1 MIHILSK
8 PLILIFLFFGLYI
21 NSHAHQ
27 LKFST
32 TLIEYNKESNEI
44 EFMFNLFMDDFL
56 FSANKILPKE
66 VDFLSPSKTEK
77 RKVKKYFDT
86 YFKIAVNGVVLD
98 LKFEEIEVHT
108 NYNAFRFKFSCSQ
121 IYIQKGDV
129 LFIENNLL
137 FNEFGYKQTNMN
149 VIRMLPFFE
158 EKHYQATYQ
167 NSSQKLIIN

>member
-1 MIHILSK
+1 MRHILGKS
-8 PLILIFLFFGLYI
+8 LILMFLFFGLYT
-21 NSHAHQ
+21 NSNAHQ

-32 TLIEYNKESNEI
+32 TLIEYNKESNRI

-86 YFKIAVNGVVLD
+86 YFKISVNGVFLD
-98 LKFEEIEVHT
+98 LKFEEIEVHS
-108 NYNAFRFKFSCSQ
+108 NYNAFRFKFSSDQ
-121 IYIQKGDV
+121 ITIQEGDE

-137 FNEFGYKQTNMN
+137 FKQFGFKQTNMN

-167 NSSQKLIIN
+167 NSAHKLTVN